1 VISPRRN
8 RASLAIQD
16 VFGNYI
22 AGFGFMRSLKMGGM
36 NDVIQMRL
44 RVALGC
50 ALWII
55 ASNPSDA
62 LAQSRHTD
70 ARASGPRL
78 SFLSEPRS
86 EELQPDEEMPRA
98 TPEED
103 NKGYD
108 GAWTFTSAGC
118 RHTGSLV
125 ALIID
130 GKIVVRGGSG
140 QVDPDGTLH
149 SVGAAKGMTLSAVGR
164 LSGNTGAGTF
174 NRSDG
179 CVGSW
184 IAIKHAPSPG
194 LRRSGLRRWSRAEY
208 FEANSIVKDFCWC
221 PLWIDG
227 TLGVI
232 DCDVVT
238 GEWGRKPG
246 RCMRGYTTKEKLK
259 ITAGAVSALVIV
271 AWIVVLAIVF
281 LSVRWKNQT
290 ANGAS

>member
-44 RVALGC
+44 RMALGC
-50 ALWII
+50 ALLII
-55 ASNPSDA
+55 ASDPSDA

-70 ARASGPRL
+70 AGAGGPRL
-78 SFLSEPRS
+78 SFLSEPMS
-86 EELQPDEEMPRA
+86 EEQRPDEEMPRA
-98 TPEED
+98 TPEEEI
-103 NKGYD
+103 KGFD

-149 SVGAAKGMTLSAVGR
+149 SVGAGNGMTLSAVGR
-164 LSGNTGAGTF
+164 LSEIQVLEHSIDPTAASAAG
-174 NRSDG
+174 S
-179 CVGSW
+179 
-184 IAIKHAPSPG
+184 
-194 LRRSGLRRWSRAEY
+194 RSGKGRRQDCGDQDCGDEAARNTLRQTLLP
-208 FEANSIVKDFCWC
+208 SILLLS

-227 TLGVI
+227 TLGVRRRPLTNIVQRI
-232 DCDVVT
+232 D
-238 GEWGRKPG
+238 
-246 RCMRGYTTKEKLK
+246 
-259 ITAGAVSALVIV
+259 A
-271 AWIVVLAIVF
+271 
-281 LSVRWKNQT
+281 
-290 ANGAS
+290 ASCCATLR